1 MFWGWRILNI
11 LIVDD
16 EEVTIMGIKKL
27 VKWEQIGVAKVMDAS
42 SGEEALIKSETERV
56 DIIITDI
63 RMTGMNG
70 IELAKSIRKEYPSCQ
85 IIFMSGYIENEYL
98 KEAIDLEVV
107 GFIEKPIQV
116 KAIEG
121 AVQKAITKLESMQ
134 FHMEGRHQMNLE
146 NKQYLMHKLAKELI
160 EPVANRE
167 EIQRNMKWLGIDW
180 KDKEYI
186 CAAIFTVKMEENK
199 DIEKVLCSLDYC
211 FSEIEHIHYLKD
223 TTHIIFFIAYQSYEE
238 EALRE
243 VVKKS
248 RNLVSTE
255 KTYQICGVFGLATND
270 IYQAYRS
277 YESAVIY
284 LQKFF
289 YFGYHQVR
297 CCIKEE
303 EKKLVFDE
311 TLMESFTDS
320 LKEFKREE
328 TYVCME
334 RIYNQLCSQHTVLVS
349 SIKGI
354 YFKLLDYLYE
364 EVDRSFYCEYDC
376 EYDSGNVRRGILL
389 EKIHSID
396 TLTECSEYLYEQVEE
411 YYQSAKNLAVNNK
424 SIIDIME
431 FINKSYDNADLSV
444 GEIANQVYL
453 TPNYMMMLFKKKMGK
468 TVLQYLT
475 EVRMEAAK
483 NLLEDGRVK
492 LSEVALK
499 VGFRDSG
506 YFSKVF
512 RRYVGVS
519 PSIYREKNYFR

>member
-1 MFWGWRILNI
+1 M
-11 LIVDD
+11 
-16 EEVTIMGIKKL
+16 
-27 VKWEQIGVAKVMDAS
+27 
-42 SGEEALIKSETERV
+42 
-56 DIIITDI
+56 
-63 RMTGMNG
+63 
-70 IELAKSIRKEYPSCQ
+70 
-85 IIFMSGYIENEYL
+85 
-98 KEAIDLEVV
+98 
-107 GFIEKPIQV
+107 
-116 KAIEG
+116 
-121 AVQKAITKLESMQ
+121 
-134 FHMEGRHQMNLE
+134 
-146 NKQYLMHKLAKELI
+146 
-160 EPVANRE
+160 
-167 EIQRNMKWLGIDW
+167 
-180 KDKEYI
+180 
-186 CAAIFTVKMEENK
+186 
-199 DIEKVLCSLDYC
+199 

-248 RNLVSTE
+248 RNFVSTE

-320 LKEFKREE
+320 LKEFKREQ
-328 TYVCME
+328 TYACME
-334 RIYNQLCSQHTVLVS
+334 QIYNQLRSQHTVLVS

-376 EYDSGNVRRGILL
+376 ENVRRGILL

-424 SIIDIME
+424 SIIEIME

-444 GEIANQVYL
+444 GEIANQVFL

-475 EVRMEAAK
+475 EVRMEVAK
-483 NLLEDGRVK
+483 ELLVDGRVK

-512 RRYVGVS
+512 HRYVGVS